1 MRTIPQVNFVN
12 DSGYQKTVPYEK
24 IDNFSIGLTSKLNC
38 IQRWGRTGRVSNG
51 QSLLILTKEQ
61 FNQLRNQPNPQ
72 ILEHDL
78 KDFIIHMK
86 SLDIDFE
93 DLDLFAKP
101 GN

>member
-1 MRTIPQVNFVN
+1 MI
-12 DSGYQKTVPYEK
+12 DSGYEKTVRYEA
-24 IDNFSIGLTSKLNC
+24 IDNLYIKEVGLTSKSNC

-51 QSLLILTKEQ
+51 QSFLMLTKEQ
-61 FNQLRNQPNPQ
+61 FDQLRSQPNPQ

-86 SLDIDFE
+86 SLSINFE
-93 DLDLFAKP
+93 DLDLFVTP

>member
-1 MRTIPQVNFVN
+1 M
-12 DSGYQKTVPYEK
+12 
-24 IDNFSIGLTSKLNC
+24 
-38 IQRWGRTGRVSNG
+38 
-51 QSLLILTKEQ
+51 LTKEQ
-61 FNQLRNQPNPQ
+61 FDQLRNQPNPQ